1 MYIKKI
7 LFAVFCLTATIGA
20 YAQTSDAEAEA
31 IVNLLGV
38 QKKEVIAKLVPVTGK
53 DSVAFWKI
61 YDEYQVG
68 NKATAKSRIKLYEKT
83 AMAYNNMTPVIADS
97 LATQYFGN
105 RMEQEKNLEVYYKK
119 IKAATNP
126 VIAFE
131 FYQAEVYLLTQI
143 RAQIMNQVPT
153 YGQLKKN

>member
-38 QKKEVIAKLVPVTGK
+38 QKKEAISKLVPVSGK

-61 YDEYQVG
+61 YDEY
-68 NKATAKSRIKLYEKT
+68 
-83 AMAYNNMTPVIADS
+83 
-97 LATQYFGN
+97 
-105 RMEQEKNLEVYYKK
+105 EQENKK
-119 IKAATNP
+119 VGKT
-126 VIAFE
+126 
-131 FYQAEVYLLTQI
+131 T
-143 RAQIMNQVPT
+143 
-153 YGQLKKN
+153 